1 MFAQILLLVL
11 ALSLDTLAAAA
22 ALGGREIRLPLS
34 STLILGG
41 GSALAL
47 TLSAAVGQ
55 QLSDFLPAAAAAR
68 LSWLILTGLGLA
80 RLLDCLLRGWT
91 GRGEDAP
98 AQLKFHLLR
107 CSFLLQVWRD
117 SAAADVDRSHSISP
131 AEALPLSL
139 ALSLD
144 SLAAGVG
151 AAFPLEWLP
160 ATASLCLLA
169 GCLSVWAGTALGRKA
184 AAFHRADPGLAAG
197 LLLLVLGAGKLR
209 GI

>member
-1 MFAQILLLVL
+1 MLCQILLLVL

-22 ALGGREIRLPLS
+22 TLGGREIRLPLS
-34 STLILGG
+34 ATLILGG

-55 QLSDFLPAAAAAR
+55 QLSDLLPAAAAAR

-80 RLLDCLLRGWT
+80 RLLDGLLRGWT
-91 GRGEDAP
+91 GKTDTP
-98 AQLKFHLLR
+98 AQLQFHLLR

-117 SAAADVDRSHSISP
+117 SAAADVDRSRSISP

-151 AAFPLEWLP
+151 AAFPLRWLP
-160 ATASLCLLA
+160 LTAFLCLVA

-184 AAFHRADPGLAAG
+184 AALHRADPGLAAG
-197 LLLLVLGAGKLR
+197 LLLLALGAAKLR